1 MTGRLSVLARV
12 IKRSVNAG
20 ETRDNVLDSYPLLT
34 QAEKDLIISEWDNIV
49 VDPPAKSLQQEI
61 IDIKSNMALA
71 DAAAEYNKGV
81 QA

>member
-12 IKRSVNAG
+12 IKRSVNSG
-20 ETRDNVLDSYPLLT
+20 ETRDNVLASYILLT

-61 IDIKSNMALA
+61 VDIKSNMALA